1 MSADGWQARFL
12 SWVLAIIATLAIVGA
27 VATMSTNTMPGGSAR
42 SDGQYP
48 TTQRADE
55 RAGDSPVA
63 IASDAPFTTGAP
75 RVPQPPTPAMR
86 QADALRDIAGWL
98 KALTFAVVALV
109 AVAAVGVLA
118 LFRLGRR

>member
-42 SDGQYP
+42 SDGPYP
-48 TTQRADE
+48 TTQRAD
-55 RAGDSPVA
+55 DSPVA
-63 IASDAPFTTGAP
+63 IASNAPFTTGAP
-75 RVPQPPTPAMR
+75 RAPQPPTPAMR